1 MVSSALDHNKPRV
14 LVSGLS
20 NGLGGTEIVVGRYI
34 KALSSY
40 ATFEFLAT
48 SDLSDVAFVHE
59 MNSEI
64 HICPDIDRPIKR
76 FEYLDHLFQDEPNR
90 YQAVW
95 CNFNHLLYA
104 DVLRAAQ
111 RANVSVRIAHSHS
124 SRFLGGLP
132 TQVISRFNRRA
143 ALRNSNVRLACSK
156 EAGSFFW
163 GDNFQVLPNALNF
176 NDMEYDPVSRVVI
189 REEFG
194 LSSKDFLIGT
204 VGRLTSQKNHI
215 FLLKIMKELLTVKSN
230 CKLMIV
236 GDGPLHKSLQESAAK
251 LGISSSVLFAGE
263 RKDIKDILSSFDCF
277 VFPSTFE
284 GLGVAA
290 IEAQL
295 NGLPCVCSFGV
306 PDAADI

>member
-1 MVSSALDHNKPRV
+1 M
-14 LVSGLS
+14 
-20 NGLGGTEIVVGRYI
+20 
-34 KALSSY
+34 
-40 ATFEFLAT
+40 
-48 SDLSDVAFVHE
+48 
-59 MNSEI
+59 
-64 HICPDIDRPIKR
+64 
-76 FEYLDHLFQDEPNR
+76 
-90 YQAVW
+90 
-95 CNFNHLLYA
+95 
-104 DVLRAAQ
+104 
-111 RANVSVRIAHSHS
+111 
-124 SRFLGGLP
+124 GGLP

-236 GDGPLHKSLQESAAK
+236 GDGPLHKSLRNLRLSWVSHLVSCLQAK
-251 LGISSSVLFAGE
+251 EKILKTFCLHLTVLYFHLRLRALVLPQLKPSLTDYLVSVHLAFQM
-263 RKDIKDILSSFDCF
+263 RLIFLINF
-277 VFPSTFE
+277 
-284 GLGVAA
+284 
-290 IEAQL
+290 
-295 NGLPCVCSFGV
+295 
-306 PDAADI
+306 